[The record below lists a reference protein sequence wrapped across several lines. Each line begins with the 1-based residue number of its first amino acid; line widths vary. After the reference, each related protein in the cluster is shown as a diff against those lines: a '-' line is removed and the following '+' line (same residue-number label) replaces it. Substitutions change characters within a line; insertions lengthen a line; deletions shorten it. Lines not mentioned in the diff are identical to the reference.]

1 MFRHGHVSS
10 PKFYTNLAFL
20 MYSKYSLPLPDGLK
34 KKTGVILESP
44 GLPQPSMSTDALS
57 KLAPRWQGSSC
68 HFCTRLSYQ
77 TCPALPVAVCPNVGA
92 AVSALPNTIC
102 NRAIDGNV
110 CLPPAD
116 ARSFLY
122 GCHSRYTAGPFNDY
136 GGTKNVCP
144 TERKKYNDNVIVNSF
159 RTPFP
164 PMSKSDVERQEG
176 CREQFS
182 DRSRTK
188 TPACWRN
195 VGSRSTKHVL

>member
-1 MFRHGHVSS
+1 MARFKLSFLHQVVVSNVPS
-10 PKFYTNLAFL
+10 SACSSVSKRRSRSVSLAQHDL
-20 MYSKYSLPLPDGLK
+20 Y
-34 KKTGVILESP
+34 
-44 GLPQPSMSTDALS
+44 
-57 KLAPRWQGSSC
+57 
-68 HFCTRLSYQ
+68 
-77 TCPALPVAVCPNVGA
+77 
-92 AVSALPNTIC
+92 
-102 NRAIDGNV
+102 RAIDGNV

-195 VGSRSTKHVL
+195 VGSRSTKHVLWVSDRLLRC